1 MSRSRC
7 GMIAGISNAKSVMKF
22 PNAGANYSQERL
34 GIAAIQNYAAQH
46 RQIWRETG
54 TGDVG
59 VDGHLE
65 FVNRDGFATSQIVA
79 VQVKSG
85 PSYFKHRTAEGWKF
99 YPEDKHRHY
108 WELFPLPVLLIL
120 YNPDTEIAYWADVRQ
135 ALRSPRAEKAF
146 VEVPEGSRLSTTEAA
161 TLFETAGVQ
170 DQPFIEDLVGVLDTL
185 LAARSHNASFPL
197 SHFDLFTHGLTNICR
212 SIYFGM
218 DLICN
223 VVEYNLAAAD
233 SPFGMGMG
241 DTEHRFAF
249 DFVKFLLAQNL
260 AQVDYSD
267 CLIDW
272 VDREM
277 QPHFVA
283 PLTSRG
289 RSLVKLIHEK
299 ERRAIAEGK
308 MSDAGLVHVAQ
319 EGFFGMILES
329 NLRRFPLIR
338 EFQRAFEP
346 EASKAT
352 SESTDG
358 YA

>member
-1 MSRSRC
+1 MQ
-7 GMIAGISNAKSVMKF
+7 F
-22 PNAGANYSQERL
+22 PKAGASYAQERL
-34 GIAAIQNYAAQH
+34 GIAAIQTYAAQH

-65 FVNRDGFATSQIVA
+65 FVNQEGFATGRLVA

-85 PSYFKHRTAEGWKF
+85 GSYFQHRSPRGWKF

-108 WELFPLPVLLIL
+108 WEFFPVPVLLIL
-120 YNPDTEIAYWADVRQ
+120 HKPDSGIAYWVDVRQ
-135 ALRSPRAEKAF
+135 ALRSPRAQKAF
-146 VEVPEGSRLSTTEAA
+146 VEVPEENQLDSTEAID
-161 TLFETAGVQ
+161 LFETAGVHE
-170 DQPFIEDLVGVLDTL
+170 QPFIEEIDRVLGAL
-185 LAARSHNASFPL
+185 LSTRSKNESFPL
-197 SHFDLFTHGLTNICR
+197 SHFDLFAHGLTNICR
-212 SIYFGM
+212 SIYYGM
-218 DLICN
+218 DLVSN
-223 VVEYNLAAAD
+223 AVEYNLTVAA

-260 AQVDYSD
+260 AQIDYAD

-289 RSLVKLIHEK
+289 KALVSLIHET
-299 ERRAIAEGK
+299 ERRLIAEGK
-308 MSDAGLVHVAQ
+308 LPDAGLMHVAQ
-319 EGFFGMILES
+319 EGFFGMVSES
-329 NLRRFPLIR
+329 YFKRFPLIGG
-338 EFQRAFEP
+338 FQAALALEP
-346 EASKAT
+346 PKAAT
-352 SESTDG
+352 GDLSG
-358 YA
+358 HA

>member
-1 MSRSRC
+1 
-7 GMIAGISNAKSVMKF
+7 MIAGIIITNAEFVMKF
-22 PNAGANYSQERL
+22 PKAGANYSQERL
-34 GIAAIQNYAAQH
+34 GIAAIQSYAAQR

-65 FVNRDGFATSQIVA
+65 FVNRDGFATSRIVA

-85 PSYFKHRTAEGWKF
+85 PSYFNHRSARGWKF

-108 WELFPLPVLLIL
+108 WEFFSLPVLLML
-120 YNPDTEIAYWADVRQ
+120 HNPDTGFVYWADVRQ
-135 ALRSPRAEKAF
+135 ALRSPCAEKAF
-146 VEVPEGSRLSTTEAA
+146 VEVPEENRLNITEATA
-161 TLFETAGVQ
+161 LFETAGVQ
-170 DQPFIEDLVGVLDTL
+170 DQPFIEDLDGVLDAL
-185 LAARSHNASFPL
+185 LAARSNNARFPV

-218 DLICN
+218 DLVSN
-223 VVEYNLAAAD
+223 AVEFNLAAAEP
-233 SPFGMGMG
+233 PFAMGMG

-260 AQVDYSD
+260 AQIDYAD

-289 RSLVKLIHEK
+289 RALVKLVHDK
-299 ERRAIAEGK
+299 EQRLIAEGK
-308 MSDAGLVHVAQ
+308 MPDAGLVHVAQ
-319 EGFFGMILES
+319 EGFFGMVPES
-329 NLRRFPLIR
+329 YFRRFPLIR
-338 EFQRAFEP
+338 EFQRALAP

-352 SESTDG
+352 TGGTDG
-358 YA
+358 NA